1 MNIYDTAN
9 QLERELRSLPEYT
22 ALKKEVA
29 KVKED
34 SQAFELF
41 EEFKKMQKG
50 LEQKMLKGEVPNAQE
65 QTKMQEVA
73 GKIDK
78 NEVLSTMLQKERAFS
93 VIVEDVM
100 KLIQAPVQEIYK

>member
-22 ALKKEVA
+22 ALKEEII
-29 KVKED
+29 KVKAD
-34 SQAFELF
+34 SKAAELF
-41 EEFKKMQKG
+41 EEFKKMQKN
-50 LEQKMLKGEVPNAQE
+50 LEQKMLKGEMPTSEE

-73 GKIDK
+73 EKIDK

-93 VIVEDVM
+93 MIVEDVM